1 MHRMIKMNER
11 ALCRNVKSM
20 SEWTDFE
27 FLILL
32 AHIDTV
38 ISSIKFF
45 KLTVIVLFDN
55 SME

>member
-1 MHRMIKMNER
+1 MIKMNER